1 LFDAD
6 LNNYKDI
13 IIYLKIVKMIVLNMI
28 VKNEASIIERCL
40 NSLLEIIDAFV
51 ICDTGSTDNTIQV
64 INDWKKKNKVA
75 GKIYTHQWINFEHNR
90 NLALERCQE
99 WIFENSQEDKNYICI
114 IDADDYLV
122 IENPEIFTSTCVL
135 NECKMK
141 IDIKFD
147 NTIYDR
153 TFIFP
158 SYAKSLWQGALHEQ
172 LICEAPVK
180 KLEGAHIL
188 VNTDGDR
195 NKDPMKYLKDVLT
208 LETALEKDPDNQ
220 RNLFYL
226 AQSFRDFD
234 YKIMAEKLYLE
245 IFETNQNRE
254 EKYICLLEAA
264 KCRINRGKND

>member
-195 NKDPMKYLKDVLT
+195 NKDPM
-208 LETALEKDPDNQ
+208 
-220 RNLFYL
+220 R
-226 AQSFRDFD
+226 
-234 YKIMAEKLYLE
+234 
-245 IFETNQNRE
+245 
-254 EKYICLLEAA
+254 
-264 KCRINRGKND
+264 RG